1 MVLLSLLACIDYLF
15 EEEPVVYPG
24 DIVASLSPVME
35 GVCPETTV
43 NVELHNAGRGPLTVT
58 LLGVE
63 GPDWTLEPVVLPLTL
78 PAGASAMVH
87 LTGSGGESTLVIR
100 SDDPDQPEVQIPI
113 EAAGNVT
120 PVTLIVSPYE
130 EQSVGAG
137 DDLSLTAFVS
147 DEDDDVATLSLE
159 WVSSL
164 TGSLGVAT
172 ADENG
177 RVEQL
182 WLAEDRASGPQLVT
196 LQARDACGGI
206 GDGVQ
211 FFCQDG
217 PFVVHP
223 ITEEAWHYEGA
234 AAISGDVLTLTEATP
249 DSVGAAFDLISVF
262 DGDRIDVS
270 FSFQIGEGTG
280 GEGLSVTLLDANE
293 RDGFIGGDGCGLGFG
308 GGADCTSGP
317 ALPGWSLAIDTHVDA
332 GDCLPEPH
340 LAFTLDGDINAFAP
354 CVAIPTVDDGA
365 WHDVA
370 LVVEEGALFVE
381 LDGVERIAESVSG
394 LAKFQGYLGFTAS
407 TSAATNAH
415 RVRDVV
421 ITDYTCE

>member
-1 MVLLSLLACIDYLF
+1 MVLLLLVACIDYLF
-15 EEEPVVYPG
+15 EEEPRVWSG
-24 DIVASLSPVME
+24 DLVATLSPIE
-35 GVCPETTV
+35 AGVCPDTV
-43 NVELHNAGRGPLTVT
+43 ATVT
-58 LLGVE
+58 LENVGRGDLHITTLGVE
-63 GPDWTLEPVVLPLTL
+63 GADWMLEAVDLPLVL
-78 PAGASAMVH
+78 APGAEDPIH

-100 SDDPDQPEVQIPI
+100 SDDPEQPEVQIPVG
-113 EAAGNVT
+113 AAGNVT

-130 EQSVGAG
+130 EQSVPVGA
-137 DDLSLTAFVS
+137 DLALNAFVS
-147 DEDDDVATLSLE
+147 DADDAVSDLTLE

-164 TGSLGVAT
+164 TGSLGAAT

-177 RVEQL
+177 RVEGL
-182 WLAEDRASGPQLVT
+182 WLAADRESGPQLIT

-234 AAISGDVLTLTEATP
+234 ASISGDVLTLTEATP
-249 DSVGAAFDLISVF
+249 DRVGAAFDLISIF

-293 RDGFIGGDGCGLGFG
+293 RDGFVGGGGCGLGFG

-317 ALPGWSLAIDTHVDA
+317 ALPGWSLAIDTHTDP
-332 GDCLPEPH
+332 GDCVAGPH
-340 LAFTLDGDINAFAP
+340 LAFTLDGDLRAFAP
-354 CVAIPTVDDGA
+354 CAAIPAVDDGE
-365 WHDVA
+365 WHDLKLSVA
-370 LVVEEGALFVE
+370 DGALSVS
-381 LDGVERIAESVSG
+381 LDGVSVLAEPVAG
-394 LAKFQGYLGFTAS
+394 LVDFAGYLGFTAS
-407 TSAATNAH
+407 TSSATNAH
-415 RVRDVV
+415 RVRDVE
-421 ITDYTCE
+421 IIDYTCE